1 MGKSKTV
8 SRPKI
13 IARDWNVGLD
23 RARAA
28 LYKKYYTWITGH
40 DGAFLYEKIIQQ
52 LYTAILES
60 GDTCIDVG
68 ANKGFHTFPMAS
80 LVGGAGKVYAFE
92 PISELNSALVERARR
107 ETVNQI
113 EFILAALGSKS
124 GDVEF
129 FSIKNYTPLSGLKLR
144 SPPADAVVEQ
154 IKVPLMRLDE
164 RIARDARVRFIKID
178 VEGGELD
185 VIKGGLELIKRSRP
199 IIAFED
205 GRDKAAESYGYT
217 IDDYFRVFSQAEL
230 VPIDIL
236 GARIRALRIDLSGCR
251 FVDIQ
256 IAAALG
262 RAQFTVDIVGEDFGR
277 HARSL
282 AAPIS
287 ALRTV
292 NAAVAANNGSQR

>member
-1 MGKSKTV
+1 MAKSKTV
-8 SRPKI
+8 SRPRI
-13 IARDWNVGLD
+13 IPRDWNGGLE

-28 LYKKYYTWITGH
+28 LYKKYHAWITGH
-40 DGAFLYEKIIQQ
+40 DGAFLYEKIIRQ
-52 LYTAILES
+52 LYTAILEP

-80 LVGGAGKVYAFE
+80 LVGVAGKVYAFE
-92 PISELNSALVERARR
+92 PISELNAALVERARR
-107 ETVNQI
+107 ENVNQI
-113 EFILAALGSKS
+113 ECIPAALGSKS

-129 FSIKNYTPLSGLKLR
+129 FSVTNYTPLSGLKLR
-144 SPPADAVVEQ
+144 SPPADAVVQQ

-185 VIKGGLELIKRSRP
+185 VIKGGLELIRRSRP
-199 IIAFED
+199 IVAFED

-236 GARIRALRIDLSGCR
+236 GARITKANWTDKRAYYTVLCPRESLEEISEILRLSITEKVIGAAESIR
-251 FVDIQ
+251 VARERVVAS
-256 IAAALG
+256 AAA
-262 RAQFTVDIVGEDFGR
+262 
-277 HARSL
+277 S
-282 AAPIS
+282 
-287 ALRTV
+287 
-292 NAAVAANNGSQR
+292 

>member
-1 MGKSKTV
+1 MAKSKKV
-8 SRPKI
+8 NRPKI
-13 IARDWNVGLD
+13 IARAWDGGLE

-28 LYKKYYTWITGH
+28 LYKKYHTWITGH

-52 LYTAILES
+52 LYSAILEP
-60 GDTCIDVG
+60 GDSCIDVG

-92 PISELNSALVERARR
+92 PISELNAALVERARR
-107 ETVNQI
+107 ESIDQI

-124 GDVEF
+124 GEVEF
-129 FSIKNYTPLSGLKLR
+129 FNIKNYTPLSGLKLR
-144 SPPADAVVEQ
+144 SPPADAVVER
-154 IKVPLMRLDE
+154 IEIPMMRLDE
-164 RIARDARVRFIKID
+164 RIAADTRVRFVKID

-185 VIKGGLELIKRSRP
+185 VIKGGLELIRRSRP

-236 GARIRALRIDLSGCR
+236 GARITKANWTDKRAYYTVLCPRESLEDVSEILRLSITEKVIGAAESIR
-251 FVDIQ
+251 LARERAATS
-256 IAAALG
+256 AAA
-262 RAQFTVDIVGEDFGR
+262 
-277 HARSL
+277 S
-282 AAPIS
+282 
-287 ALRTV
+287 
-292 NAAVAANNGSQR
+292 

>member
-1 MGKSKTV
+1 MAKSKKA
-8 SRPKI
+8 SHPKI
-13 IARDWNVGLD
+13 VAPDWNGGLE

-28 LYKKYYTWITGH
+28 LYKKYYTWIAGH

-52 LYTAILES
+52 LYSAILEP

-68 ANKGFHTFPMAS
+68 ANKGFHTFPMAG
-80 LVGGAGKVYAFE
+80 LVGGTGKVYAFE
-92 PISELNSALVERARR
+92 PISELRAKLVERARR
-107 ETVNQI
+107 EDVDQI

-124 GDVEF
+124 GEVEF
-129 FSIKNYTPLSGLKLR
+129 FAIKNYTPLSGLKLR

-205 GRDKAAESYGYT
+205 GRDKAAESYGYSL
-217 IDDYFRVFSQAEL
+217 DDYFRVFSQAEL

-236 GARIRALRIDLSGCR
+236 GARITKANWTDKRAYYTILCPRESLEDVSEILRLSVTEKVIGAAESIR
-251 FVDIQ
+251 VARER
-256 IAAALG
+256 AAAAT
-262 RAQFTVDIVGEDFGR
+262 AQ
-277 HARSL
+277 
-282 AAPIS
+282 P
-287 ALRTV
+287 
-292 NAAVAANNGSQR
+292 

>member
-1 MGKSKTV
+1 MAKSKTV
-8 SRPKI
+8 NRPKF
-13 IARDWNVGLD
+13 IARDWNGGLE

-52 LYTAILES
+52 LYTAILEP

-68 ANKGFHTFPMAS
+68 ANKGFHTFPMAL
-80 LVGGAGKVYAFE
+80 LVGDAGKVYAFE
-92 PISELNSALVERARR
+92 PISELNAALVERARR
-107 ETVNQI
+107 ENVNQI
-113 EFILAALGSKS
+113 EFIAAALGSTS

-129 FSIKNYTPLSGLKLR
+129 FSVKNYTPLSGLKLR
-144 SPPADAVVEQ
+144 SPPADAVVDQ

-164 RIARDARVRFIKID
+164 RIARDASVRFIKID

-185 VIKGGLELIKRSRP
+185 VIKGGLELIRRSRP

-217 IDDYFRVFSQAEL
+217 MDDYFRVFSQAEL

-236 GARIRALRIDLSGCR
+236 GARITKANWRDKRAYYTVLCPRESLEEVSEILRLSITEKVIGAAESIR
-251 FVDIQ
+251 VARER
-256 IAAALG
+256 AAA
-262 RAQFTVDIVGEDFGR
+262 
-277 HARSL
+277 S
-282 AAPIS
+282 AAAS
-287 ALRTV
+287 
-292 NAAVAANNGSQR
+292 